1 MFFDFNDYDFY
12 LRPGKTD
19 MRKGSSSLT
28 YLIQD
33 EMHLNPFEKTVFVF
47 CSGNRTII
55 KAIVWDQNG
64 FWELTKRF
72 ETGSVCWPKD
82 AKAAKRVSIT
92 AIKNMLKGQNPWRQL
107 EVLRPSRV
115 C

>member
-33 EMHLNPFEKTVFVF
+33 EMHLNPFEKSVFVF
-47 CSGNRTII
+47 CDGN
-55 KAIVWDQNG
+55 N
-64 FWELTKRF
+64 L
-72 ETGSVCWPKD
+72 
-82 AKAAKRVSIT
+82 
-92 AIKNMLKGQNPWRQL
+92 
-107 EVLRPSRV
+107 
-115 C
+115 